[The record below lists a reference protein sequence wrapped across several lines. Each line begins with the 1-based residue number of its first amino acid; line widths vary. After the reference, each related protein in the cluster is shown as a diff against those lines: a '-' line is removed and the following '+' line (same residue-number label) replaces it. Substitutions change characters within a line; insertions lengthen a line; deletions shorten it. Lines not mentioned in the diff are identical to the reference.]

1 MAQLAAGIDIGDDL
15 LSAVL
20 VSGTGRDAQIL
31 SCAQHVFRS
40 AAEVDLAEELPL
52 LLEKLGGSKA
62 DHCAVGISLSC
73 LSLRNLTL
81 PFTDEKKVRQ
91 VLPFELEEQLL
102 QPAEELIITTALAAA
117 DAGGTSLIAA
127 AAEKGMLLHQLEVCR
142 RAGLTEPDSIS
153 PAVHALADRLCRTKH
168 TGDKFLLLHGDLS
181 SIQLVLAWQGE
192 IIFMRRLAWPDDVF
206 THALFVY
213 QEDGSLSM
221 TEPEAAE
228 AAVRRICAQILR
240 SLEYFALHNSKET
253 ARPDYFVLTGPAQL
267 CPELLANMEAAL
279 DLPGRTC
286 DLVRDGAAVL
296 SKAAAVT
303 WQAALHD
310 KALALALQQAG
321 RRGKE
326 HGLNFRQ
333 GELAP
338 ARHLFHSRK
347 QLAAVAGTAV
357 LALLLG
363 CGWLITEQQRLK
375 KQQADVAGRMEQVF
389 KESFPGVSPGPDPY
403 IHMQSRLKG
412 MDSSAG
418 AMPLFTEEKRVLS
431 ILADISARIPPSIQ
445 LQVKQ
450 LVIDQNSVIM
460 KGNTDAFNNV
470 NTMQSILSKSDR
482 YAEAKI
488 ASAVKGKNDEGIL
501 FDIRLKL
508 KTESGS

>member
-20 VSGTGRDAQIL
+20 VSGAGRDAQVL
-31 SCAQHVFRS
+31 SCARHVFRS
-40 AAEVDLAEELPL
+40 AGAIDLAEELPL
-52 LLEKLGGSKA
+52 LLEQLGSSKA

-91 VLPFELEEQLL
+91 VLPFEMEEQLL
-102 QPAEELIITTALAAA
+102 QPAEELVITTALAAA

-127 AAEKGMLLHQLEVCR
+127 AAEKGLLLYQLAACGK
-142 RAGLTEPDSIS
+142 AGLEPDSIC

-181 SIQLVLAWQGE
+181 GIQLVLAWQGE

-206 THALFVY
+206 TQALFVY

-228 AAVRRICAQILR
+228 AAVRSICAQILR
-240 SLEYFALHNSKET
+240 SLEYFAFHSSKEMT

-267 CPELLANMEAAL
+267 CPELLAQMEAAL
-279 DLPGRTC
+279 ELPGRTC
-286 DLVRDGAAVL
+286 DLVRDGAASL
-296 SKAAAVT
+296 SKAAALT

-326 HGLNFRQ
+326 NGLNFRQ

-338 ARHLFHSRK
+338 SRHLLRSKK
-347 QLAAVAGTAV
+347 QLTILAAAVG

-363 CGWLITEQQRLK
+363 CGWLIMEKQRLT
-375 KQQADVAGRMEQVF
+375 KQQAALAGNMEQLF
-389 KESFPGVSPGPDPY
+389 KESFPGVTPGPDPY
-403 IHMQSRLKG
+403 IHMKSRLKSV
-412 MDSSAG
+412 DSSAG
-418 AMPLFTEEKRVLS
+418 AMPLFTNEKRVLS
-431 ILADISARIPPSIQ
+431 ILADISARIPASMQ

-450 LVIDQNSVIM
+450 LVIDQNSVII
-460 KGNTDAFNNV
+460 KGSTDTFNSV
-470 NTMQSILSKSDR
+470 YTMQSLLSSSDR
-482 YAEAKI
+482 YAGADI
-488 ASAVKGKNDEGIL
+488 ASSVKGKNDEGIL

>member
-20 VSGTGRDAQIL
+20 VSGTGRDAQVL
-31 SCAQHVFRS
+31 ACAQHFFRS
-40 AAEVDLAEELPL
+40 AADLAEELPL
-52 LLEKLGGSKA
+52 LLEKLGGGKA

-117 DAGGTSLIAA
+117 AAGGTSLIAA
-127 AAEKGMLLHQLEVCR
+127 AAEKGLLLYQLEAFR
-142 RAGLTEPDSIS
+142 KAGLEADSIS

-181 SIQLVLAWQGE
+181 GIQLVLAWQGE
-192 IIFMRRLAWPDDVF
+192 IIFMRRLSWPDDVF
-206 THALFVY
+206 TQALFVY
-213 QEDGSLSM
+213 QEDGGLSM

-228 AAVRRICAQILR
+228 EAVRSICAQILR
-240 SLEYFALHNSKET
+240 SLEYFAFHNSKET
-253 ARPDYFVLTGPAQL
+253 AQPDYFVLTGPAQL
-267 CPELLANMEAAL
+267 CPELLAKMEAAL
-279 DLPGRTC
+279 ELPGRTC
-286 DLVRDGAAVL
+286 DLVRDGAASL
-296 SKAAAVT
+296 SKAAAGT

-321 RRGKE
+321 RRSKE
-326 HGLNFRQ
+326 SGLNFRQ

-338 ARHLFHSRK
+338 PRHLLGSRK
-347 QLAAVAGTAV
+347 QLTVLAAAAG

-363 CGWLITEQQRLK
+363 CGWLITDQQRLK
-375 KQQADVAGRMEQVF
+375 KQQADLAGKIEQLF
-389 KESFPGVSPGPDPY
+389 KESFPGVTPGPDPY
-403 IHMQSRLKG
+403 IHMKSRLKSV
-412 MDSSAG
+412 DSSAG
-418 AMPLFTEEKRVLS
+418 AMPLFTDEKRVLA
-431 ILADISARIPPSIQ
+431 ILADISARIPASIQ

-450 LVIDQNSVIM
+450 LVIDQDSVIIKGSTDTFNSVY
-460 KGNTDAFNNV
+460 
-470 NTMQSILSKSDR
+470 TMQSLLSNSDR
-482 YAEAKI
+482 YAGADI
-488 ASAVKGKNDEGIL
+488 ASSVKGKNDEGIL